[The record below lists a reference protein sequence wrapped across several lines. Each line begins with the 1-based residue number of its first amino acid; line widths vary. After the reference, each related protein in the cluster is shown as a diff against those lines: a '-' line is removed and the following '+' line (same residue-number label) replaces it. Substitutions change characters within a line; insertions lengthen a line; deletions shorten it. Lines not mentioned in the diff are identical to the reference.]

1 MGFRFRRSIK
11 LAPGIRWNISGSG
24 SSFSFGPR
32 GASVNV
38 GKRGTFLNAGVPG
51 TGLSNRQ
58 KIGTAQPATRRTAH
72 SETSTLQMTCCLSD
86 DGTLSFI
93 DDSGSPVSEHLVEI
107 AKKQNREAILGLI
120 QRKCD
125 EINEQIEALGRLHHD
140 TPDCR
145 QPPRHPPQ
153 PFDESPP
160 VAPKPRKAGFF
171 GYVFKSLRDK
181 AEQENLDARTE
192 HERALEGWYRRQLAH
207 EQQQTAR
214 KRFVEQEILI
224 ETGAMERFLEER
236 FQEIVWPRE
245 TNVSFELTSDGCHAL
260 LDVDLPEIEHMPTRL
275 AAVPARG
282 LRLSVKELSPTRLRK
297 LYMEHVHGILFRLV
311 GETFAALP
319 TVKTV
324 VASGFSQRNNP
335 ATGQIQDDY
344 LLSVRIDR
352 ERWAE
357 INFGRLEVIDVVEAL
372 MQHEIVRKVLRSGAL
387 QSISP
392 LST

>member
-1 MGFRFRRSIK
+1 MGFRFRKSIK

-32 GASVNV
+32 GASVCV
-38 GKRGTFLNAGVPG
+38 GKRGTFLNVGIPG
-51 TGLSNRQ
+51 TGLSTRQ
-58 KIGTAQPATRRTAH
+58 KIGTAHPASRGTAP
-72 SETSTLQMTCCLSD
+72 SETSTLQITCRLSD
-86 DGTLSFI
+86 NGMLSFI
-93 DDSGSPVSEHLVEI
+93 DESGSPVSEHLVEV

-120 QRKCD
+120 QSKCD

-145 QPPRHPPQ
+145 QPPRYSLQ
-153 PFDESPP
+153 PFDECPP
-160 VAPKPRKAGFF
+160 AAPKSRKAGFF

-181 AEQENLDARTE
+181 VERENLEARAK
-192 HERALEGWYRRQLAH
+192 HGYALEGWYRRQQAH
-207 EQQQTAR
+207 EQQEAAR

-224 ETGAMERFLEER
+224 EPGAMERFLAER
-236 FQEIVWPRE
+236 FQDIVWPRE
-245 TNVSFELTSDGCHAL
+245 TNVSFELTSDGCYVL

-282 LRLSVKELSPTRLRK
+282 LRLSVKEIAPTRVRK
-297 LYMEHVHGILFRLV
+297 LYMEHVHGIIFRLV

-319 TVKTV
+319 TVKAV

-357 INFGRLEVIDVVEAL
+357 IDFGRLEVIDVVEAL
-372 MQHEIVRKVLRSGAL
+372 GQHEIVRKVHRSGAL